1 MQPSVDSL
9 ASTADYARA
18 FTALSSSARRDFIRS
33 ESLHSDYELSAI
45 ASFAANQG
53 RAEPHHGNSIREE
66 LLDDLDMRH
75 WLAGAG
81 GQQGPGAQQGN
92 SQVLQSAWQSLLS
105 GQLQWLS
112 LP

>member
-53 RAEPHHGNSIREE
+53 RAEPHHSNSIREE
-66 LLDDLDMRH
+66 LLDDDLDLRH

-81 GQQGPGAQQGN
+81 GQQGTGALQGN
-92 SQVLQSAWQSLLS
+92 SQVL
-105 GQLQWLS
+105 
-112 LP
+112 